1 MRAGAARHLT
11 LLALAPIL
19 VAASD
24 PQGDVAGCRG
34 GDGSG
39 APDLIRAEGHI
50 VELGTSARW
59 TLTFADPLAVPDAA
73 GRPFR
78 VDIAIRDPEVPALS
92 FAYYRN
98 VNRLVRVDATVE
110 HETEIYLLPERGAN
124 VFNPPVIEGTTM
136 TIQVPGR
143 TLSADEDLTGTSPG
157 LEALRWTVIV
167 RDERACD
174 FLGDGRPTERLVTE
188 PVVDELPRSVGS
200 GEGPWVVAAATAA
213 LGGVVIVY
221 FARRARQS
229 RRRGGTRRS
238 HEVLPG

>member
-1 MRAGAARHLT
+1 M
-11 LLALAPIL
+11 LLPLL
-19 VAASD
+19 VAAAD
-24 PQGDVAGCRG
+24 PSGDVVGCGRDAGV
-34 GDGSG
+34 G

-59 TLTFADPLAVPDAA
+59 TLTFAEPLAVPDTA

-98 VNRLVRVDATVE
+98 VNRLIRVDATIE

-124 VFNPPVIEGTTM
+124 VFIPPVIEGTTM

-157 LEALRWTVIV
+157 LEALRWAVIV

-174 FLGDGRPTERLVTE
+174 FLGDGRPTERLVAQME
-188 PVVDELPRSVGS
+188 EGSPPVVRLQEPF
-200 GEGPWVVAAATAA
+200 PWWIPGAAILSLGAFVAY
-213 LGGVVIVY
+213 L
-221 FARRARQS
+221 
-229 RRRGGTRRS
+229 RRRTRRPRHAKLVGRS
-238 HEVLPG
+238 GDSVEVG